1 VYGHFLYPSG
11 SLAVQVGLKMKIP
24 SFVAVGDD
32 TIFDH
37 FHMTPRSKSVG
48 HFNEVSGIVAVSNK
62 NKRDCHKALQIAEEK
77 IRVLP
82 NGVDLSLFYPRDRT
96 LMRRKL
102 GLPQDLFLAA
112 FTGHFIERK
121 GPHRVLA
128 AVSGMDGTGLLFVG
142 AGPIQPRG
150 RNVLFRGV
158 LEHAELPE
166 MLSAADVFVLPTL
179 MEGSCNAVLEALA
192 CGLPVVTSRGEFND
206 DIVDD
211 SVAIRVDPLSI
222 REIGQA
228 VDTLRRDPALR
239 EAMSQ
244 NAVGR
249 IRDFDINIRAER
261 ILKWLGEAREPQGGL
276 KVCRPSACSAR
287 DMATSMT
294 GSTIRRR

>member
-1 VYGHFLYPSG
+1 
-11 SLAVQVGLKMKIP
+11 
-24 SFVAVGDD
+24 
-32 TIFDH
+32 
-37 FHMTPRSKSVG
+37 
-48 HFNEVSGIVAVSNK
+48 
-62 NKRDCHKALQIAEEK
+62 
-77 IRVLP
+77 
-82 NGVDLSLFYPRDRT
+82 
-96 LMRRKL
+96 
-102 GLPQDLFLAA
+102 
-112 FTGHFIERK
+112 
-121 GPHRVLA
+121 
-128 AVSGMDGTGLLFVG
+128 MDGTGLLFVG

-261 ILKWLGEAREPQGGL
+261 ILKWLGDAREPHGGL
-276 KVCRPSACSAR
+276 KV
-287 DMATSMT
+287 
-294 GSTIRRR
+294 